1 MTERPRHGDTTESA
15 FPPSAESAPGLVRS
29 LALLLVVI
37 ALAWAIDAPGVIGT
51 TFLVEQFAILSFGI
65 ALAITFLSTKRNR
78 TTSDSLS
85 PLDAVLAALGLA
97 ASLYAAV
104 RFPALAENLFSGGAE
119 TLVLSIVLGAV
130 ALEAIRRAV
139 GWPMLVLVALFLA
152 YGMFGHV
159 MPGRLQTIETSI
171 STFLVY
177 SVFGSE
183 SLLGK
188 PLIIVSTI
196 VTAFVVFGQIFA
208 KAGGGE
214 FITEIAMSTTGR
226 FRGGPAKVAIVAS
239 GTFGSISGSVVSN
252 VMSTGVVSIPLMRRI
267 GFPATT
273 AAGIEAVA
281 STGGQFMPP
290 IMGAGAFLMADF
302 LQINYSDVVTAA
314 LVPAV
319 LFFFA
324 LLIYADQFAARLGL
338 EGAESQSERIPFT
351 VILKGMALL
360 FVPLLG
366 LFAAVI
372 HWGRTPSWAAVFAIA
387 LTLVVGMTIGYR
399 GRRLTLTALRS
410 TLVYAGLTAAKIL
423 IMGAAAGFIVGIV
436 NMTGLGLSAVFA
448 LTHVGGESIFLLLA
462 LTALVAMVLGTGLP
476 TTAVYVIVAS
486 ILAPVLVAA
495 GIDPLAAH
503 LFIFYTGMLSMITPP
518 IAFASLAA
526 SALAN
531 TGFLATSLAA
541 LRFGW
546 PAYVLPFLFVV
557 DPALLLMAPL
567 ADVVLS
573 IAFTGIGLWFAISF
587 FTGYFVGHLGRGPR
601 VGLLIAGTGLL
612 VPGLTGYEELALRAA
627 ALALG
632 VTVVYLESKRHQK
645 AEAGGATE

>member
-1 MTERPRHGDTTESA
+1 MTERPRHSGTTESE
-15 FPPSAESAPGLVRS
+15 FPPSAESVPGSVRT
-29 LALLLVVI
+29 LALLLVVL
-37 ALAWAIDAPGVIGT
+37 ALAWAIDAPSVIGVA
-51 TFLVEQFAILSFGI
+51 FLVEQFAILSFGI
-65 ALAITFLSTKRNR
+65 ALAITFLSTRWDL
-78 TTSDSLS
+78 TSSDAMA
-85 PLDAVLAALGLA
+85 PLDIVLAVLGLA
-97 ASLYAAV
+97 ASCYAAV
-104 RFPALAENLFSGGAE
+104 RFPTLAENLFAGGTEA
-119 TLVLSIVLGAV
+119 LVLSVVLGAI

-152 YGMFGHV
+152 YGMFGHM
-159 MPGRLQTIETSI
+159 MPGRLQTIETPI
-171 STFLVY
+171 STFTVY

-208 KAGGGE
+208 KAGGGD
-214 FITEIAMSTTGR
+214 FITEMAMSTTGR
-226 FRGGPAKVAIVAS
+226 FRGGPAKVAILAS

-302 LQINYSDVVTAA
+302 LQINYSDVITAA

-324 LLIYADQFAARLGL
+324 LLIYADQVAARLGL
-338 EGAESQSERIPFT
+338 ESTGSQSEAIPIT

-360 FVPLLG
+360 VVPLLG

-387 LTLVVGMTIGYR
+387 LSLAVGMTIGYR

-410 TLVYAGLTAAKIL
+410 TLAYAGLTAAKIL

-448 LTHVGGESIFLLLA
+448 LTSVGGESIFFLLV

-476 TTAVYVIVAS
+476 TTAVYVIVAA

-495 GIDPLAAH
+495 GIDSIAAH
-503 LFIFYTGMLSMITPP
+503 LFIFYAGMLSMITPP

-546 PAYVLPFLFVV
+546 PAYVLPFLFVL
-557 DPALLLMAPL
+557 DPALLLMAPIPDI
-567 ADVVLS
+567 ALS
-573 IAFTGIGLWFAISF
+573 IGFTVMGLWFAISF
-587 FTGYFVGHLGRGPR
+587 FTGHLLGPLGWGPR
-601 VGLLIAGTGLL
+601 FAMFVAGTGLL
-612 VPGLTGYEELALRAA
+612 VPGFAGFEELALRTA

-632 VTVVYLESKRHQK
+632 VTVVYLESKRRQK
-645 AEAGGATE
+645 AEVGGATE